1 MPKHTKAEREK
12 NKKKKSTFSSI
23 FSNLF
28 GGQIT
33 FDAEGIPTRRRLRG
47 PGEPPPKKK
56 KKR

>member
-1 MPKHTKAEREK
+1 MPKHTPKEKAK
-12 NKKKKSTFSSI
+12 KKKKSV

-33 FDAEGIPTRRRLRG
+33 FDAEGIPTRHRLRG
-47 PGEPPPKKK
+47 PGEAPPKKK